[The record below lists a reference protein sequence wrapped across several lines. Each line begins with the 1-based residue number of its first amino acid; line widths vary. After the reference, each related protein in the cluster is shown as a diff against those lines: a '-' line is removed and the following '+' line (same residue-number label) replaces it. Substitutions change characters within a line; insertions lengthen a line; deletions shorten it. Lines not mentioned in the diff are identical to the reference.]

1 MQKRAAALAS
11 IMVRP
16 RATMRRILEGGR
28 DRMVIPIVALFAV
41 SGFLGDLDKG
51 AMESLGRQQVPF
63 PVLFAGLML
72 LAVVVVLVMFYLY
85 AWALFGIGR
94 LLEGTGTVREVRSA
108 AAWGLVPAIWALLYR
123 IPVATLWPAS
133 LPAKVELKA
142 GQWQLSPGGLGMGCL
157 AIIFVMFLELVVFA
171 WCVTLSSNTLGEA
184 HRFSSWRGLA
194 SIVLT
199 LISPAL
205 IALAAF
211 LAS

>member
-1 MQKRAAALAS
+1 MQKRAADLAS

-51 AMESLGRQQVPF
+51 AMEGLGRQQVPF

-72 LAVVVVLVMFYLY
+72 LAVVVMLVMFYLY

-123 IPVATLWPAS
+123 IPVAAFWPDS
-133 LPAKVELKA
+133 LPAKTEVRA
-142 GQWQLSPGGLGMGCL
+142 GQWSFSPGALGMGCL
-157 AIIFVMFLELVVFA
+157 GIVLVVLLEFVVFA

-194 SIVLT
+194 TMVLT
-199 LISPAL
+199 LISPGL